1 MEIDGGEAMNA
12 YADLVRELKSLRKG
26 RGVLA
31 GRIGDRVGPTL
42 RATCGVTEGDAP
54 GAIRR
59 KVSARLSELA
69 GRLPADLRLATLAA
83 FAIDDEARL
92 PLYQD
97 RVHWAA
103 VRMDRDPR
111 TVRRRV
117 DEAIDHL
124 AELAAD
130 VPRSGSHGQP
140 DGWRTTELHVVL
152 TLDRPHPE
160 VIERHRVVADRDGL
174 RELALTPP
182 LPLDRPGL
190 DVRVLYGGTLVDRST
205 PTLALPS
212 PVDGGGSHDFA
223 IRFRPPAAHPLR
235 SHFVH
240 VPRHPVDLLDLRIRF
255 GDAPAPPPRVWVL
268 NGAHRHDGADP
279 ADHGHQH
286 PVDQAGEIHLGFR
299 HLVPGLAY
307 GVRWEAPDDR
317 NDGAPGHG
325 RAVTGPPV

>member
-1 MEIDGGEAMNA
+1 VSTAETDGGEPMNA

-31 GRIGDRVGPTL
+31 GRIRDRVGPTL
-42 RATCGVTEGDAP
+42 RATCGVTEHDEP

-59 KVSARLSELA
+59 KVSARITELVR
-69 GRLPADLRLATLAA
+69 RLPADLRLPTLAA
-83 FAIDDEARL
+83 FAIDAEARL

-124 AELAAD
+124 AELAVDA
-130 VPRSGSHGQP
+130 PRGRP
-140 DGWRTTELHVVL
+140 DGQVDGWHTAELHAVL

-174 RELALTPP
+174 RELALAPP
-182 LPLDRPGL
+182 LPLDRPEL
-190 DVRVLYGGTLVDRST
+190 DIRVLYGGTLADHPA
-205 PTLALPS
+205 PTLAVPD
-212 PVDGGGSHDFA
+212 PVLRGHHHDFA
-223 IRFRPPAAHPLR
+223 VRFRLPTVNAMWSYLVYVPQRPCGLLDLRGRFAHTPAPPRVWALNGAQQHDGVGP
-235 SHFVH
+235 VH
-240 VPRHPVDLLDLRIRF
+240 RGLRHPVDR
-255 GDAPAPPPRVWVL
+255 
-268 NGAHRHDGADP
+268 
-279 ADHGHQH
+279 
-286 PVDQAGEIHLGFR
+286 AGEIHLRFR

-307 GVRWEAPDDR
+307 GVRWEAPGD
-317 NDGAPGHG
+317 
-325 RAVTGPPV
+325 

>member
-1 MEIDGGEAMNA
+1 VEIDGGEAMNA

-42 RATCGVTEGDAP
+42 RATCGVSEGDAP

-83 FAIDDEARL
+83 FAIDAEARL

-103 VRMDRDPR
+103 VRMERDPR

-117 DEAIDHL
+117 DEAINHL

-130 VPRSGSHGQP
+130 VPRSRPGGP
-140 DGWRTTELHVVL
+140 PGGWRTTELHTVL
-152 TLDRPHPE
+152 TLDRPLPE

-174 RELALTPP
+174 RELSLTPP
-182 LPLDRPGL
+182 RPLDRPGL
-190 DVRVLYGGTLVDRST
+190 DVRVLYGGTLVARPGPT

-212 PVDGGGSHDFA
+212 SVDGGGSHDFA
-223 IRFRPPAAHPLR
+223 IRFRPPAAHVLR
-235 SHFVH
+235 SYFVH
-240 VPRHPVDLLDLRIRF
+240 VPWHPVDLLDLRVRF
-255 GDAPAPPPRVWVL
+255 GGTSTPPRVWVL
-268 NGAHRHDGADP
+268 DGAHWHDGADR
-279 ADHGHQH
+279 ADRGHRH
-286 PVDQAGEIHLGFR
+286 PVDRAGEIHVRFR
-299 HLVPGLAY
+299 HLMPGLAY
-307 GVRWEAPDDR
+307 GVRWEAV
-317 NDGAPGHG
+317 GG
-325 RAVTGPPV
+325 

>member
-1 MEIDGGEAMNA
+1 MNA

-54 GAIRR
+54 GAIRQ
-59 KVSARLSELA
+59 KVSDRLSELA

-83 FAIDDEARL
+83 FAIDAEARL

-97 RVHWAA
+97 RVYWAA

-117 DEAIDHL
+117 DEAISHL

-130 VPRSGSHGQP
+130 APRPRRDAPTG
-140 DGWRTTELHVVL
+140 GWRTAELHAVL
-152 TLDRPHPE
+152 TLDRPRPE

-182 LPLDRPGL
+182 LPLDRPDL
-190 DVRVLYGGTLVDRST
+190 DVRVLYGGTLVERS
-205 PTLALPS
+205 TLALPAR
-212 PVDGGGSHDFA
+212 VDGGDSHDFA
-223 IRFRPPAAHPLR
+223 IRLRPPTAHALR
-235 SHFVH
+235 SYFLY
-240 VPRHPVDLLDLRIRF
+240 VPQHPVDLLDLRVRF
-255 GDAPAPPPRVWVL
+255 GGAPTPPRVRVL
-268 NGAHRHDGADP
+268 DGAHRHDGADP
-279 ADHGHQH
+279 ADEGHRH
-286 PVDQAGEIHLGFR
+286 PVDRAGEIHLRFR
-299 HLVPGLAY
+299 HLTPGLAY
-307 GVRWEAPDDR
+307 GVRWEAS
-317 NDGAPGHG
+317 GE
-325 RAVTGPPV
+325 